1 MANNQTYFSRQ
12 IDKELRKW
20 TDETNRKP
28 LILRGA
34 RQVGKS
40 SAVRELGKRFKYFV
54 EVNFDENKEVK
65 KLFEQSFTPQ
75 EICQRLAF
83 LYGTPIIPGES
94 LLFLD
99 EIQSCVSAISRLRY
113 FKEKYSALH
122 VIAAGSLLEL
132 AIDETPSIGVGRER
146 NLFMYPFSFEEFMNA
161 LGEKMLV
168 EAYRSASPANP
179 LFEPIHKKLLNSLKI
194 FLIIGGLPE
203 VVSNYVHS
211 RDLLKCQASLNDLVI
226 TFRRDFNKYKQKVPG
241 SRIAE
246 VFQSVADQVNGKFIY
261 EKAAIGA
268 NNYQV
273 RQALDLLI
281 KAGLVIPVTHTAA
294 NGIPLAAE
302 KNNKYRRM
310 LMCDTG
316 IYQRVLGLDTTEL
329 LLSDDFKVVNRGAI
343 AEMFVGLEIIKSI
356 SSYEEAELYCWVRE
370 KRNSQA
376 QVDFV
381 IQKGE
386 KIIPIEVKSGAQGS
400 MQSLREFM
408 KEKEAKTGIRTSLE
422 NFFQIENINSY
433 PLYAISNLLI

>member
-1 MANNQTYFSRQ
+1 
-12 IDKELRKW
+12 
-20 TDETNRKP
+20 
-28 LILRGA
+28 
-34 RQVGKS
+34 
-40 SAVRELGKRFKYFV
+40 
-54 EVNFDENKEVK
+54 
-65 KLFEQSFTPQ
+65 
-75 EICQRLAF
+75 
-83 LYGTPIIPGES
+83 
-94 LLFLD
+94 
-99 EIQSCVSAISRLRY
+99 
-113 FKEKYSALH
+113 
-122 VIAAGSLLEL
+122 
-132 AIDETPSIGVGRER
+132 
-146 NLFMYPFSFEEFMNA
+146 
-161 LGEKMLV
+161 
-168 EAYRSASPANP
+168 
-179 LFEPIHKKLLNSLKI
+179 
-194 FLIIGGLPE
+194 
-203 VVSNYVHS
+203 
-211 RDLLKCQASLNDLVI
+211 
-226 TFRRDFNKYKQKVPG
+226 
-241 SRIAE
+241 
-246 VFQSVADQVNGKFIY
+246 
-261 EKAAIGA
+261 
-268 NNYQV
+268 
-273 RQALDLLI
+273 
-281 KAGLVIPVTHTAA
+281 VIPVTHTAA

-386 KIIPIEVKSGAQGS
+386 KIIPIEVKSGAQGA